1 MVFITDASQLLCSV
15 GMGPQQFEIKAET
28 CAIDWKN
35 WLRSFELFA
44 DASDML
50 INKKKSWLLHYA
62 GPKVQSIY
70 YNLPGSLERST
81 RSEKTQYRK
90 AIEAL
95 TDYFAPK
102 QNTSY
107 ERHIFRS
114 MSQRR
119 DEKIDSFV
127 IRLRTQADRCKF
139 GRRVD
144 ENIKDQVTSSCWS
157 GSLRRKIL
165 ERNHKSLESVMKL
178 CRIFETVANQDK
190 TFLDES
196 KQKENKENYPL
207 NNDTSENEVCNIDN
221 RKRFHHQ
228 YYRKNKAEECNR
240 CANKGH
246 KADDENCPA
255 KTKKCERCGKTGHY
269 ARKCYTKINNES
281 SLSMKRETVRM
292 IENYDDYDDTF

>member
-1 MVFITDASQLLCSV
+1 
-15 GMGPQQFEIKAET
+15 
-28 CAIDWKN
+28 
-35 WLRSFELFA
+35 
-44 DASDML
+44 ML
-50 INKKKSWLLHYA
+50 IIHDFDRSSTSELNFAMLNKSMHKRIKL
-62 GPKVQSIY
+62 IY
-70 YNLPGSLERST
+70 YNLPCSLERST
-81 RSEKTQYRK
+81 RSANTQYRK
-90 AIEAL
+90 AVEAL
-95 TDYFAPK
+95 TDHFAPK

-127 IRLRTQADRCKF
+127 MRLRTQADRCEF

-157 GSLRRKIL
+157 ESLRRKIL

-190 TFLDES
+190 MFNDES
-196 KQKENKENYPL
+196 KRKENEQQHPM
-207 NNDTSENEVCNIDN
+207 NNDTSENEVCNINN
-221 RKRFHHQ
+221 RERFQEQ
-228 YYRKNKAEECNR
+228 YYKKNKAEECNR
-240 CANKGH
+240 CAKQGH

-255 KTKKCERCGKTGHY
+255 KTKRCERCGKTGHY

-281 SLSMKRETVRM
+281 SSSMKRETVRM
-292 IENYDDYDDTF
+292 IGTYDDYDDTF